1 MPNGHEVEIGQE
13 VVIITHLIDVPQDFS
28 EIKQKFILGLT
39 KRQCV
44 FFGLGAA
51 IGIGAYFAAKN
62 YIDPDIATYLIFI
75 CGAPFFFFAFK
86 PKATNM
92 YPEERIKMMVDYHKS
107 EKLKIYQ
114 TESTFEK
121 IDRQIAYNRLKQKL
135 KKAGVNIDGGDN
147 IGIGEKVVKLLKKL
161 D

>member
-1 MPNGHEVEIGQE
+1 MNTIA
-13 VVIITHLIDVPQDFS
+13 HLIDVPQDFG
-28 EIKQKFILGLT
+28 EIKQKFLLGLT

-44 FFGLGAA
+44 FFGLGAVT
-51 IGIGAYFAAKN
+51 GIGSYFGAKN
-62 YIDPDIATYLIFI
+62 FIDSDIAIYLIFI
-75 CGAPFFFFAFK
+75 CGAPFFAFAFK

-92 YPEERIKMMVDYHKS
+92 YLEERIKIMVDYHRS

-121 IDRQIAYNRLKQKL
+121 IDRQIAYNKIKQKL
-135 KKAGVNIDGGDN
+135 KRAGVKIDGGESV
-147 IGIGEKVVKLLKKL
+147 GIGEKIVKLLKKL